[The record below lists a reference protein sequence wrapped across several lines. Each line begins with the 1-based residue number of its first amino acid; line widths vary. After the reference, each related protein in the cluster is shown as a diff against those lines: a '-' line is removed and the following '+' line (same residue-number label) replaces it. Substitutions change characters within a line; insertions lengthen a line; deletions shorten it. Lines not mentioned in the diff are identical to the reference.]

1 MPKIYP
7 FYKSWLKA
15 PNHIMVQRYY
25 RKYYW
30 HYRDEDWYG
39 NVTIVSPIP
48 TEDQLIA
55 HADRLRQKYNV
66 GLLTA

>member
-1 MPKIYP
+1 
-7 FYKSWLKA
+7 
-15 PNHIMVQRYY
+15 MVQRYY